1 MAVTMESIKALR
13 ASTGAGIVDC
23 RNALAA
29 CDGDVDKAADWLR
42 EKGIAKAA
50 KKASRIAAE
59 GLTAIVKEGNFAAV
73 VEVNSETDFVAKN
86 EKFQKLVKDI
96 AAAVLAAKP
105 ASLEE
110 AMGAKMGGETIQ
122 EAITN
127 ATFTIGEKIS
137 FRRFELLEKKDDE
150 AFGAYIH
157 MGGKIA
163 VVSILKGSDEEL
175 ARDIAMHVAALSPT
189 YVAIE
194 DVPAEVVEH
203 EHHIQME
210 AAKNDPKLAGK
221 PEQALVK
228 ILEGKVRKSLSELCL
243 VEQEFV
249 KDPSKKVGVYVKEK
263 GSEVVRFVRYA
274 VGEGMQHRED
284 DFAAEVMSQI
294 K

>member
-59 GLTAIVKEGNFAAV
+59 GLTAIAKDGNFAVV

-86 EKFQKLVKDI
+86 EKFQNLVKDI
-96 AAAVLAAKP
+96 ANATLASKP
-105 ASLEE
+105 ASMEE
-110 AMGAKMGGETIQ
+110 AMAAKMNGETIQ

-137 FRRFELLEKKDDE
+137 FRRFELIEKKDDE
-150 AFGAYIH
+150 VFGAYIH

-163 VVSILKGSDEEL
+163 VVSVLKGQDEEL
-175 ARDIAMHVAALSPT
+175 AKDIAMHVAALAPT

-249 KDPSKKVGVYVKEK
+249 KEPSKKVGLYVQEK
-263 GSEVVRFVRYA
+263 GSAVVRFVRYA

>member
-50 KKASRIAAE
+50 KKADRIAAE
-59 GLTAIVKEGNFAAV
+59 GLTAIARDGNFAAI

-96 AAAVLAAKP
+96 ANAVLASKP
-105 ASLEE
+105 ANMDEALE
-110 AMGAKMGGETIQ
+110 AKMGGETIK

-137 FRRFELLEKKDDE
+137 FRRFAVVSKNDDE
-150 AFGAYIH
+150 SFGAYIH

-163 VVSILKGSDEEL
+163 VVSVIKGSDEEM
-175 ARDIAMHVAALSPT
+175 AKDIAMHVAALSPT
-189 YVAIE
+189 YIAIE
-194 DVPAEVVEH
+194 NVPADVVEH
-203 EHHIQME
+203 EKHIQME

-249 KDPSKKVGVYVKEK
+249 KEPSKKVGVYVSEK
-263 GSEVVRFVRYA
+263 GSSVVKFVRYA